1 MNPMLGKLFTTQ
13 RGTTLIN
20 TAAAVLGIYLVIVI
34 DSPRVGTILFLI
46 VTCVESGVFSL
57 IYGLRS
63 AWWRVPAA
71 RAIFWVVLA
80 YFFMSAQ
87 LIHMYLTPRRWWWS
101 DDLRELLYM
110 AFAIAGLNLVL
121 TLTRVLGRA
130 VYTRP

>member
-1 MNPMLGKLFTTQ
+1 MNRMLGKLFTTQ

-20 TAAAVLGIYLVIVI
+20 TAAAVFGIYLVIVI
-34 DSPRVGTILFLI
+34 DSPRVGTILFLT
-46 VTCVESGVFSL
+46 VTCIESGVFSL

-87 LIHMYLTPRRWWWS
+87 LIQMYLSPRRWWWS

-110 AFAIAGLNLVL
+110 VFAIAGLNLVL